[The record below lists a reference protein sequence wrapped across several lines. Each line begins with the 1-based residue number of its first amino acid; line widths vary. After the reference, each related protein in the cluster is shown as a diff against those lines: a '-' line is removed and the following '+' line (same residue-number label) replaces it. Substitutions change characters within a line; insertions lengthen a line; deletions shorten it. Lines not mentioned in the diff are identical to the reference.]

1 MIHRC
6 IPQEGLKAIACITML
21 LDHIGAVFLPESLL
35 LRCIGRLAFP
45 VYCFLIAEGSHYTK
59 DPGKYALRLT
69 ILALLSEVPF
79 ELALY
84 GGYTQYRQNV
94 ILTLLTGFFAL
105 EAMKQCPNLLLKAL
119 VAVPFVLVGRYLRSD
134 YGYRGVMLIVLFGL
148 TRQLPYRH
156 LLQLLGMA
164 AIFGPMASAELLH
177 IGGFTLKMQQLALLA
192 MVPIA
197 LYSGEKR
204 TMSKA
209 VQWGFNL
216 FYPVHLAIIA
226 LIKTL

>member
-1 MIHRC
+1 MIHHC

-45 VYCFLIAEGSHYTK
+45 IYCFLLSEGSHYTR

-69 ILALLSEVPF
+69 FLALLSEVPF
-79 ELALY
+79 ELAFY
-84 GGYTQYRQNV
+84 GGYTPYRQNV
-94 ILTLLTGFFAL
+94 MLTLLTGFLAL
-105 EAMKQCPNLLLKAL
+105 ETMKQCPNLLLKGLIAM
-119 VAVPFVLVGRYLRSD
+119 PFVLVGRYLRSD
-134 YGYRGVMLIVLFGL
+134 YGYRGIMLIVLFGL

-156 LLQLLGMA
+156 LLQLLGMV
-164 AIFGPMASAELLH
+164 AIFGPMPSAELLH
-177 IGGFTLKMQQLALLA
+177 IGSFTLKMQQLALLA
-192 MVPIA
+192 IVPIA

-204 TMSKA
+204 THNK
-209 VQWGFNL
+209 VLQWGFNL

>member
-1 MIHRC
+1 MTVPR
-6 IPQEGLKAIACITML
+6 IPQEGLKAIACLTML
-21 LDHIGAVFLPESLL
+21 TDHIGAAFFPESLL

-45 VYCFLIAEGSHYTK
+45 IYCFLIAEGSHYTK

-69 ILALLSEVPF
+69 LLALLSEVPF
-79 ELALY
+79 ELAFY

-94 ILTLLTGFFAL
+94 MLTLLTGFLAL
-105 EAMKQCPNLLLKAL
+105 ETMKQCPNFLLKVAA
-119 VAVPFVLVGRYLRSD
+119 AVPFVLMGGYLRSD

-156 LLQLLGMA
+156 LLQIMGMA

-177 IGGFTLKMQQLALLA
+177 IGSFTLKMQQLALLA
-192 MVPIA
+192 MIPIA

-204 TMSKA
+204 TKSKA

-216 FYPVHLAIIA
+216 FYPMHLLFIA
-226 LIKTL
+226 FLKM